1 MKTVA
6 LVYSQHTA
14 QTAELGGRIAA
25 AWGSEVVYLDPDTT
39 RLEDWMKYELFIL
52 GTPTYFDGELPDSWD
67 EFLPELEDADLSG
80 RKVAVYGLGDQQHY
94 PVSFAD
100 AVGIL
105 ATYFEELGAEVVG
118 RTSREGY
125 DYEQSLAERGSEFV
139 GLVVD
144 PTNQP
149 ELTDARLAAWIKQVK
164 KEFGVK

>member
-52 GTPTYFDGELPDSWD
+52 GTPTYFDGELPNSWD

-100 AVGIL
+100 GVGLL
-105 ATYFEELGAEVVG
+105 ASYMEELGATIVG
-118 RTSREGY
+118 ETSTEGY
-125 DYEQSLAERGSEFV
+125 SYEHSVAERDGRFL
-139 GLVVD
+139 GLVLD

-149 ELTDARLAAWIKQVK
+149 ELTDQRLAAWLEQLKVA
-164 KEFGVK
+164 FAG